1 MERQSEADAALLDRL
16 YESPHFPEYV
26 EELKARLR
34 REARQRRA
42 FYEKIT
48 EDDKAEFINGE
59 IVFHS
64 PVNLRHLKAAKR
76 LLVLMDAYVGRND
89 LGFVGYEK
97 MLIALSRNDYEP
109 DICYFGRDKAD
120 AFTPCQMRFPAPDL
134 VVEVLSIS
142 TESRDR
148 GVKFEDYAA
157 HGVGEYWLVD
167 PDTETIEQYRL
178 GDSGY
183 ELVMKS
189 RSGEIESSVLAG
201 FIIPVRAV
209 FDEDSHR
216 ATLDAI
222 RAA

>member
-1 MERQSEADAALLDRL
+1 MERQDDTALLDRL

-48 EDDKAEFINGE
+48 EEDKAEFINGE

-76 LLVLMDAYVGRND
+76 LLILMDTYVGQKA

-97 MLIALSRNDYEP
+97 MLITLSRNDYEP
-109 DICYFGRDKAD
+109 DICFFGRDKAD
-120 AFTPCQMRFPAPDL
+120 VFTPRQMRFPAPDL
-134 VVEVLSIS
+134 VVEVLSAS

-148 GVKFEDYAA
+148 GIKFEDYAA
-157 HGVGEYWLVD
+157 HAVGEYWLVD
-167 PDTETIEQYRL
+167 PDTETIEQYQLVER
-178 GDSGY
+178 DY

-189 RSGEIESSVLAG
+189 KSGEIESAVLAG
-201 FIIPVRAV
+201 FTIPVRAV
-209 FDEDSHR
+209 FDEETHR
-216 ATLDAI
+216 ATLDAL
-222 RAA
+222 RASS